1 MTGANRCS
9 RMKIKKPA
17 TENERVLATFLL
29 VFIVYFGLDSL
40 TSLLLTEE
48 DISLLRYRLTLSF
61 IAGIA
66 AGALF
71 YLWAKPDEVGE
82 KKDKSYAILERAL
95 SDDEALLI
103 EIIREN
109 EGITQDSLRFRTGFS
124 KSKVSALLLNL
135 EKKGIITRERLGRTY
150 KVFIAD
156 WIKK

>member
-1 MTGANRCS
+1 
-9 RMKIKKPA
+9 MKIKKPA

-40 TSLLLTEE
+40 ASLVFTEE
-48 DISLLRYRLTLSF
+48 SLSFLRYRLTLSF
-61 IAGIA
+61 IIGII

-71 YLWAKPDEVGE
+71 YLWAKPEEEE
-82 KKDKSYAILERAL
+82 KPEEKPKVLDKSYAILERAL
-95 SDDEALLI
+95 SEDEALLL

>member
-1 MTGANRCS
+1 
-9 RMKIKKPA
+9 
-17 TENERVLATFLL
+17 
-29 VFIVYFGLDSL
+29 
-40 TSLLLTEE
+40 
-48 DISLLRYRLTLSF
+48 
-61 IAGIA
+61 
-66 AGALF
+66 
-71 YLWAKPDEVGE
+71 VGKRE
-82 KKDKSYAILERAL
+82 
-95 SDDEALLI
+95 DEALLL

>member
-1 MTGANRCS
+1 MR
-9 RMKIKKPA
+9 IKKPA

-40 TSLLLTEE
+40 ASLLLTEE
-48 DISLLRYRLTLSF
+48 SLSILRYRLTLSF

-71 YLWAKPDEVGE
+71 YMWAKPEEAQERRGL
-82 KKDKSYAILERAL
+82 DKSYAILERAL
-95 SDDEALLI
+95 SEDEALLL

-156 WIKK
+156 WIKE

>member
-1 MTGANRCS
+1 MR
-9 RMKIKKPA
+9 IKKPA

-40 TSLLLTEE
+40 ASLVFTEE
-48 DISLLRYRLTLSF
+48 SLSFLRYRLTLSF
-61 IAGIA
+61 IIGII

-71 YLWAKPDEVGE
+71 YLWAKPEEEERPE
-82 KKDKSYAILERAL
+82 KKPKVLDKSYAILERAL
-95 SDDEALLI
+95 SEDEALLL

>member
-1 MTGANRCS
+1 MR
-9 RMKIKKPA
+9 IKKPA

-40 TSLLLTEE
+40 ASLVFTEE
-48 DISLLRYRLTLSF
+48 SLSFLRYRLTLSF
-61 IAGIA
+61 IIGII

-71 YLWAKPDEVGE
+71 YLWAKPEEEE
-82 KKDKSYAILERAL
+82 KPEEKPKVLDKSYAILERAL
-95 SDDEALLI
+95 SEDEALLL

>member
-1 MTGANRCS
+1 MR
-9 RMKIKKPA
+9 IKKPA

-40 TSLLLTEE
+40 ASLVFTQE
-48 DISLLRYRLTLSF
+48 SLSFLRYRLTLSF
-61 IAGIA
+61 IIGIV

-71 YLWAKPDEVGE
+71 YMWAKPEEE
-82 KKDKSYAILERAL
+82 KPKAQDKSYAILERAL
-95 SDDEALLI
+95 SEDEALLL

-150 KVFIAD
+150 KVFISD
-156 WIKK
+156 WIKR

>member
-1 MTGANRCS
+1 
-9 RMKIKKPA
+9 MKIKKPA

-40 TSLLLTEE
+40 ASLVFTEE
-48 DISLLRYRLTLSF
+48 SLSFLRYRLTLSF
-61 IAGIA
+61 IIGIIAGS
-66 AGALF
+66 LF
-71 YLWAKPDEVGE
+71 YMWAKREDEEEPGR
-82 KKDKSYAILERAL
+82 KPKALDKSYAILERAL
-95 SDDEALLI
+95 SEDEALLL

-150 KVFIAD
+150 KVFISD

>member
-1 MTGANRCS
+1 MR
-9 RMKIKKPA
+9 IQKPA

-40 TSLLLTEE
+40 TSLLFPEE
-48 DISLLRYRLTLSF
+48 SISLLRYRLTLSF
-61 IAGIA
+61 VIGIA

-71 YLWAKPDEVGE
+71 YMWAKPEGE
-82 KKDKSYAILERAL
+82 GRKGLDKSYAILERAL
-95 SDDEALLI
+95 SDDEALLL

-135 EKKGIITRERLGRTY
+135 ERKGIITRERLGRTY
-150 KVFIAD
+150 KVFISD
-156 WIKK
+156 WIKR

>member
-1 MTGANRCS
+1 MR
-9 RMKIKKPA
+9 IKKPA
-17 TENERVLATFLL
+17 TENERVLATLLL

-40 TSLLLTEE
+40 ASLVFTEE
-48 DISLLRYRLTLSF
+48 SLSFLRYRLTLSF
-61 IAGIA
+61 IIGII

-71 YLWAKPDEVGE
+71 YLWAKPEEEE
-82 KKDKSYAILERAL
+82 KPVEKPKVLDKSYAILERAL
-95 SDDEALLI
+95 SEDEALLL

>member
-1 MTGANRCS
+1 MR
-9 RMKIKKPA
+9 IKKPA

-40 TSLLLTEE
+40 ASLVFTQE
-48 DISLLRYRLTLSF
+48 SLSFLRYRLTLSF
-61 IAGIA
+61 IIGIV

-71 YLWAKPDEVGE
+71 YMWAKPEEEEKPGE
-82 KKDKSYAILERAL
+82 KPKTLDKSYAILERAL
-95 SDDEALLI
+95 SEDEALLL

>member
-1 MTGANRCS
+1 
-9 RMKIKKPA
+9 MKIKKPA

-40 TSLLLTEE
+40 ASLVFTEE
-48 DISLLRYRLTLSF
+48 SLSFLRYRLTLSF
-61 IAGIA
+61 IIGII

-71 YLWAKPDEVGE
+71 YLWAKPEEEE
-82 KKDKSYAILERAL
+82 KPVEKPKVLDKSYAILERAL
-95 SDDEALLI
+95 SEDEALLL